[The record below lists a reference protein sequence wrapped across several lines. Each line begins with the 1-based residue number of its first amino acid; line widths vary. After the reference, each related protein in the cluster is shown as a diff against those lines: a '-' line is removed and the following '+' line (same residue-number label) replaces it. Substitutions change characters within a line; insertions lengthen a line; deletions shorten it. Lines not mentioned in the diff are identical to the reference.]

1 MKYHNEQMSDSYRI
15 GTLLALAGGFLDAY
29 TFLCR
34 GGVFANAQ
42 TGNIVLL
49 GVNMASGRWEAAVTY
64 FMPVAAFFFGICLAE
79 MIKRRFRENPS
90 MHWRQ
95 IILVVEIGVL
105 TVVAFLPAQ
114 RDTLANIL
122 VSFICSMQVES
133 FRKVHGNPYA
143 TTMCTGNLRSAT
155 EQLYQYRI
163 TRDKARLRNSLEYYG
178 IILFFI
184 LGAALGTLFSGWL
197 DKFAVLLAC
206 GFLLVAFGLMF
217 QRVSSCNGKGSRFV
231 RRTHL

>member
-1 MKYHNEQMSDSYRI
+1 MHREKQMSDSYLI
-15 GTLLALAGGFLDAY
+15 GALLAVAGGFLDAY

-49 GVNMASGRWEAAVTY
+49 GVNLASGRWEEAITY
-64 FMPVAAFFFGICLAE
+64 LMPVSAFFFGICFAE

-90 MHWRQ
+90 VHWRQ
-95 IILVVEIGVL
+95 IILVVETLVL
-105 TVVAFLPAQ
+105 ATVALLPTKQ
-114 RDTLANIL
+114 NTLANIL

-133 FRKVHGNPYA
+133 FRKVHGNPYS

-155 EQLYQYRI
+155 EQLYQYRV
-163 TRDKARLRNSLEYYG
+163 TRDRARLRNSLEYYG

-184 LGAALGTLFSGWL
+184 LGAAFGTLFGGWL
-197 DKFAVLLAC
+197 DRPAVLVAC
-206 GFLLVAFGLMF
+206 AFLLAAFGLMF
-217 QRVSSCNGKGSRFV
+217 
-231 RRTHL
+231 RRTS

>member
-1 MKYHNEQMSDSYRI
+1 MHREKQMSDSYLI
-15 GTLLALAGGFLDAY
+15 GALLAVAGGFLDAY

-49 GVNMASGRWEAAVTY
+49 GVNLASGRWEEAITY
-64 FMPVAAFFFGICLAE
+64 LMPVSAFFFGICFAE

-90 MHWRQ
+90 VHWRQ
-95 IILVVEIGVL
+95 IILVVETLVL
-105 TVVAFLPAQ
+105 ATVALLPTKQ
-114 RDTLANIL
+114 NTLANIL

-133 FRKVHGNPYA
+133 FRKVHGNPYS

-155 EQLYQYRI
+155 EQLYQYRV
-163 TRDKARLRNSLEYYG
+163 TRDRARLRNSLEYYG

-184 LGAALGTLFSGWL
+184 LGAAFGTLFGSWL
-197 DKFAVLLAC
+197 DRPAVLVAC
-206 GFLLVAFGLMF
+206 AFLLAAFGLMF
-217 QRVSSCNGKGSRFV
+217 
-231 RRTHL
+231 RRTS